1 MRYDVIMDGE
11 VYSAVSHGEAEA
23 IVIQKF
29 KTIKTILNRYI
40 LCLVGATC

>member
-11 VYSAVSHGEAEA
+11 VYSAVSHGDSEAS
-23 IVIQKF
+23 VIRKF
-29 KTIKTILNRYI
+29 KTIKAILNNYI